1 YFASRFGAAVRTSP
15 SWTDSIVLIIYDEHG
30 GSYDHVAPPA
40 ARQGGAL
47 NPDGIN
53 PGQCEDLSNPPASE
67 QPGGGAQCDISRS
80 DAAAICPGFTETGP
94 YPASCANFNQLG
106 FRVPLIAVSP
116 FSKPHYVSHTV
127 GDHTSLLALIEKR
140 FLSPTSEQVT
150 RPHMTARDLNAA
162 TLED

>member
-1 YFASRFGAAVRTSP
+1 QYFVSQIVSAVRNSP

-80 DAAAICPGFTETGP
+80 DAAAICTGFTATSRYQTTCE
-94 YPASCANFNQLG
+94 YLNQLDLMDS
-106 FRVPLIAVSP
+106 FIMVS
-116 FSKPHYVSHTV
+116 
-127 GDHTSLLALIEKR
+127 R
-140 FLSPTSEQVT
+140 
-150 RPHMTARDLNAA
+150 
-162 TLED
+162 

>member
-1 YFASRFGAAVRTSP
+1 
-15 SWTDSIVLIIYDEHG
+15 
-30 GSYDHVAPPA
+30 
-40 ARQGGAL
+40 
-47 NPDGIN
+47 
-53 PGQCEDLSNPPASE
+53 CEDLSNPPASE

-80 DAAAICPGFTETGP
+80 DAAAICPGFTATGP

-140 FLSPTSEQVT
+140 FLNAGGQRLHLTL
-150 RPHMTARDLNAA
+150 RDQYAN
-162 TLED
+162 TLEDMFDFDLSPSLNTSVGQAAPPINDCTPLP